1 MKSTLQ
7 FYLHSFVLLCAL
19 AGNAA
24 PIDRPALVTRHNV
37 KLHQFDANNPLSVGN
52 GEFCFTVDSTGLET
66 FPAAFAQTTP
76 LGTLSDWGWHTIPNT
91 NGWDIDK
98 FQFKEYPDFNGR
110 QVPYADVPHNQQTP
124 EIKWLRA
131 NPHRLHLGQ
140 IGFVLKKS
148 DGSLAQT
155 NDLTDI
161 EQRLDLWNGEII
173 SHFKFDG
180 EPVEVETVCDP
191 KLDAIAVRVKSPLL
205 KTGRLALQIH
215 FPYGTGDTTTA
226 DWSKP
231 DAHETVLSQ
240 PHPNEAEFHRKLD
253 NDIYFAA
260 ASWARGATLKK
271 TAKHQFEIGFPLTP
285 ALSRRERENRSPA
298 QGKAAAGFSST
309 TNEFFKDGQRL
320 SPLPAE
326 EGQDEGKA
334 DELEFVCAFSAEKL
348 PVKNLPTFAQSQR
361 AAQKNWNSFWQTGG
375 AIDLSG
381 SKDPPWFE
389 LERRIVLSQYLTAIQ
404 DAGKNPPQET
414 GLTYNTW
421 EGKFHLEM
429 HWWHEAHFALWNRLP
444 LLERSLAYYQKILP
458 RAEGTAKK
466 QGFAGARWPKM
477 TSPSGAESPSPVGPF
492 LVWQE
497 PHPIFYAELC
507 WREHH
512 DQATLEKYRD
522 IVFQT
527 ANFMASYATW
537 DGKTKR
543 YILGPTLQCAQEI
556 FPKDKTF
563 NPTFELTYWRWGLE
577 TAQSWRQRLGLPR
590 VEKWDAVLRGLAKP
604 PVADGKYLFTET
616 KPDSYTNPKWNADH
630 PAVVGALSFVPG
642 PEINLAT

>member
-7 FYLHSFVLLCAL
+7 FYFHSFVLLCAL

-52 GEFCFTVDSTGLET
+52 GEFCFTVDATGLQT

-91 NGWDIDK
+91 NGWDIDH

-191 KLDAIAVRVKSPLL
+191 KLDAIVVRVKSPLL
-205 KTGRLALQIH
+205 KLQRLAIQIH

-253 NDIYFAA
+253 NDVYFAA
-260 ASWARGATLKK
+260 QAGRVV
-271 TAKHQFEIGFPLTP
+271 
-285 ALSRRERENRSPA
+285 RR
-298 QGKAAAGFSST
+298 
-309 TNEFFKDGQRL
+309 
-320 SPLPAE
+320 
-326 EGQDEGKA
+326 
-334 DELEFVCAFSAEKL
+334 
-348 PVKNLPTFAQSQR
+348 
-361 AAQKNWNSFWQTGG
+361 
-375 AIDLSG
+375 
-381 SKDPPWFE
+381 
-389 LERRIVLSQYLTAIQ
+389 
-404 DAGKNPPQET
+404 
-414 GLTYNTW
+414 
-421 EGKFHLEM
+421 
-429 HWWHEAHFALWNRLP
+429 
-444 LLERSLAYYQKILP
+444 
-458 RAEGTAKK
+458 
-466 QGFAGARWPKM
+466 
-477 TSPSGAESPSPVGPF
+477 
-492 LVWQE
+492 
-497 PHPIFYAELC
+497 
-507 WREHH
+507 
-512 DQATLEKYRD
+512 
-522 IVFQT
+522 
-527 ANFMASYATW
+527 
-537 DGKTKR
+537 
-543 YILGPTLQCAQEI
+543 
-556 FPKDKTF
+556 
-563 NPTFELTYWRWGLE
+563 
-577 TAQSWRQRLGLPR
+577 
-590 VEKWDAVLRGLAKP
+590 
-604 PVADGKYLFTET
+604 
-616 KPDSYTNPKWNADH
+616 
-630 PAVVGALSFVPG
+630 
-642 PEINLAT
+642 